1 MPPSANPSEPG
12 RKHEEYDEGVAGA
25 AMSLVT
31 PLIEI
36 LFHLHEATILLLCN
50 QQAYPNPF
58 DAPVSSVI
66 LTFLL
71 TLIKHPLALRED
83 LAAFLTTI
91 PKKYGPS
98 KQGAIPSSTNTAERG
113 KWITNGCTPPYRKT
127 WCLRGME
134 WESRRVFE
142 RGYWKSDS
150 ITSELDVLAKGDHFE
165 TTDGKIE
172 DNDGVYGEQIPA
184 DGQHHQSR
192 HKSVQGNLFKWR
204 ELDQAAKQEEEE
216 KMNESEEVK
225 TLKTVPDGNRP
236 PLCVVPDYTILVID
250 TNILLSSLSLFG
262 SIIDS
267 LKWTIVLPLS
277 FRSSMAWHP
286 TPLAKRHRPQLHI
299 FSRISIHMA
308 SPSE

>member
-225 TLKTVPDGNRP
+225 TLKPSMMPRFQTCWRRSSTQHQELVQNGDEIGLLNVTNVAHREELSTQKPVLSHFIKHLEPDAEERRWIVMST
-236 PLCVVPDYTILVID
+236 LA
-250 TNILLSSLSLFG
+250 LSSKAYLE
-262 SIIDS
+262 
-267 LKWTIVLPLS
+267 
-277 FRSSMAWHP
+277 AC
-286 TPLAKRHRPQLHI
+286 
-299 FSRISIHMA
+299 
-308 SPSE
+308 

>member
-12 RKHEEYDEGVAGA
+12 RKRKPRKAKDEAIGTPLLIALCHPRCRHKDEEYDEGVAGA

-36 LFHLHEATILLLCN
+36 LGHNSPPVQPANLKR
-50 QQAYPNPF
+50 QAYPNPF

-172 DNDGVYGEQIPA
+172 DDDGVYGEQIPA

-192 HKSVQGNLFKWR
+192 HKSG
-204 ELDQAAKQEEEE
+204 
-216 KMNESEEVK
+216 ESSRKGLGASVALS
-225 TLKTVPDGNRP
+225 TASHGQMP
-236 PLCVVPDYTILVID
+236 PSPGKCRATC
-250 TNILLSSLSLFG
+250 SSG
-262 SIIDS
+262 ENWI
-267 LKWTIVLPLS
+267 
-277 FRSSMAWHP
+277 
-286 TPLAKRHRPQLHI
+286 KRQNWKKRKK
-299 FSRISIHMA
+299 
-308 SPSE
+308 